1 MQNFHRTYDD
11 GNMGFTPPLPIG
23 YCLNEFEIEEVI
35 SKSRSSIVY
44 RVWDHH
50 LKQAIA
56 IKEYMPHSFTMRCRD
71 MKLNLRGEKHSRREK
86 LRKRFHAGLQNFI
99 REAHLMSCFEHPCL
113 PRFLRFW
120 QQNCTAYI
128 AMPFYKGITLN
139 KLWVRHPH
147 LINEN
152 WLCRILLPLLDA
164 LDTLHQRNY
173 LHCDISLDNIFI
185 QENQSPLLLDLG
197 SSRQTTKCLS
207 DDTEI
212 TVRSG
217 FTPVEQYT
225 ANEENQQGPWT
236 DIYALGAVLY
246 TLIVG
251 APPPVSIVRNLE
263 DNYQPLAKL
272 RPMGYSLSFLHAVDS
287 ALAINPSERP
297 PSITEFVAILQ
308 INMIPPRIINQ

>member
-1 MQNFHRTYDD
+1 MQNSHKTHIVDYI
-11 GNMGFTPPLPIG
+11 GFTHPLPVG

-35 SKSRSSIVY
+35 GKSRGSIVY

-50 LKQAIA
+50 LKQSIA
-56 IKEYMPHSFTMRCRD
+56 IKEYTPHFFAIRRQD
-71 MKLNLRGEKHSRREK
+71 MKLNLRGKK
-86 LRKRFHAGLQNFI
+86 LEKRFYSGLQNFI

-128 AMPFYKGITLN
+128 ATSFYKGMTLN
-139 KLWVRHPH
+139 KLRIKHPH

-152 WLCRILLPLLDA
+152 WLRQILFPLLNA

-185 QENQSPLLLDLG
+185 QKNQSPILLDLG
-197 SSRQTTKCLS
+197 STHQTTTCLS

-212 TVRSG
+212 TIRSG

-225 ANEENQQGPWT
+225 ANEESQQGPWT
-236 DIYALGAVLY
+236 DLYALGAVLY

-251 APPPVSIVRNLE
+251 KSPPVSIVRNLE
-263 DNYQPLAKL
+263 DNYQPLIKL
-272 RPMGYSLSFLHAVDS
+272 RPEGYSLPFLHAIDS
-287 ALAINPSERP
+287 ALAITPSKRP
-297 PSITEFVAILQ
+297 LSISEFIAIFSANL
-308 INMIPPRIINQ
+308 

>member
-1 MQNFHRTYDD
+1 MQNFYRTYDD
-11 GNMGFTPPLPIG
+11 GNIGFTHPLPIG

-35 SKSRSSIVY
+35 SKSRGSIVY

-50 LKQAIA
+50 LKHAIA
-56 IKEYMPHSFTMRCRD
+56 IKEYMPHSFAIRRRD
-71 MKLNLRGEKHSRREK
+71 MILDLGGEKDLRKEK
-86 LRKRFHAGLQNFI
+86 LKKRFHAGLQDFI
-99 REAHLMSCFEHPCL
+99 REAHLMSYLEHSSL
-113 PRFLRFW
+113 PHFLRFW
-120 QQNCTAYI
+120 QQNDTAYI
-128 AMPFYKGITLN
+128 AMPFYRGMTLN
-139 KLWVRHPH
+139 KLWIRHSH

-152 WLCRILLPLLDA
+152 WLRQILFPLLDA

-173 LHCDISLDNIFI
+173 LHCDISLDNILI
-185 QENQSPLLLDLG
+185 RESQSPILLDLG
-197 SSRQTTKCLS
+197 STRQTTKRLS

-251 APPPVSIVRNLE
+251 KPPPVSIVRNLD

-272 RPMGYSLSFLHAVDS
+272 RPAGYSLSFLHAIDA

-297 PSITEFVAILQ
+297 PSITEFVAIYQ
-308 INMIPPRIINQ
+308 SA